1 MDRRGMCE
9 LMVDSNR
16 LVEWLRGEASA
27 QRERSR
33 FQGLLLAV
41 LASGLGV
48 LHLVTGRGQ
57 AAAAAL
63 ILGAV
68 LLFVW
73 VALLR
78 RRVDD
83 AARTLVTSLRKR
95 PHEIRRI
102 SHVIFGRLPFRTHGV
117 AIEGDGGGF
126 LWLATRHWDVVLDG
140 LAVRCRNAR
149 VEPRGSRLHWW
160 R

>member
-1 MDRRGMCE
+1 MDRRGLCE

-16 LVEWLRGEASA
+16 LVEWLRSEASA

-41 LASGLGV
+41 LAAGLGV
-48 LHLVTGRGQ
+48 VQLVNGRSQ

-63 ILGAV
+63 ILAGLFLV
-68 LLFVW
+68 LW

-83 AARTLVTSLRKR
+83 AARTLVASLRKR

-102 SHVIFGRLPFRTHGV
+102 SHVVFGRLPFRTNGV
-117 AIEGDGGGF
+117 VIEGDGGGF

-140 LAVRCRNAR
+140 LAMRCRNAR
-149 VEPRGSRLHWW
+149 VELCRSRLRRW